1 LLAVLGVH
9 SSKPRLFAEEEV
21 VFLDSVVIVLAH
33 AMCAG
38 GTEEAFHALLDGTP
52 DVVAA
57 STMRC
62 GTSSSTQ
69 PSSACSRH
77 QPSADRKRAPGD
89 RRPESLVRSWEIS
102 LRRVWQT
109 GREQTTDF
117 RVATPDGE
125 RTFQSGIVPGFGS
138 DGSVQFVLA
147 ISRDI
152 SEQRAAQ
159 LERAQLYREVV
170 AQQQQLRDM
179 VADLIKRREQD
190 VTGISSIVQMERLTP
205 NDRHI
210 LRLVAKGWTN
220 REIAAELGRS
230 PGAVKN
236 QVARILVKLD
246 VSDRTQS
253 AVHAAEAQR

>member
-1 LLAVLGVH
+1 MPSWTARLTWSRLRPCAAVHLRQR
-9 SSKPRLFAEEEV
+9 SPRAP
-21 VFLDSVVIVLAH
+21 A
-33 AMCAG
+33 
-38 GTEEAFHALLDGTP
+38 
-52 DVVAA
+52 
-57 STMRC
+57 R
-62 GTSSSTQ
+62 GTS
-69 PSSACSRH
+69 
-77 QPSADRKRAPGD
+77 RALIGKEL
-89 RRPESLVRSWEIS
+89 RETAVPESLVRSWEIS